1 MNRYDSYES
10 DSTNQLLSF
19 ACGAIV
25 GAAAALLFAPMRGQE
40 MRATI
45 GDAARQG
52 KNRLREYGEA
62 GREWAQENAQDAGR
76 WAKDRVGQAEG
87 SGESS
92 LDAGRTSVDD
102 SLDRARNTM
111 SGGTSRV
118 EDALDRAGSTLD
130 RSLDDARSSA
140 REDGRPG
147 DPLGGIRS
155 RESW

>member
-19 ACGAIV
+19 VCGAIA

-40 MRATI
+40 MRATL

-52 KNRLREYGEA
+52 KDRLREYTEA
-62 GREWAQENAQDAGR
+62 GKEWAQDSAQSAGR
-76 WAKDRVGQAEG
+76 WAQDQVGQGEQ
-87 SGESS
+87 SGRSS
-92 LDAGRTSVDD
+92 LDETRASIDD
-102 SLDRARNTM
+102 GLDRTGSAL
-111 SGGTSRV
+111 SGATSRV
-118 EDALDRAGSTLD
+118 EDALDRTGSTLK
-130 RSLDDARSSA
+130 RNLDDARATA

-147 DPLGGIRS
+147 DPLGDVRS